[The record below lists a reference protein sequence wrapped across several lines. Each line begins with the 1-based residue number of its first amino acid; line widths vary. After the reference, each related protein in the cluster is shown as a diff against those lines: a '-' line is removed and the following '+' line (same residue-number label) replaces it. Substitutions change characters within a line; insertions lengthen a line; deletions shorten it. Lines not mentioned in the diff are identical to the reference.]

1 MSFSKV
7 LKTIKNP
14 QGCYTIN
21 SYLKRV
27 LFGTV
32 LPVTASLMILAFV
45 FSWWQY
51 AKVGDRIFQGLKMRI
66 ELVLK
71 ESMTGLVNAA
81 SHYEPEIM
89 KLLKEAAFYVES
101 HYKKS
106 GNYEELELSNLES
119 KYRKSFPAILFKEIN
134 FYIIDETGKV
144 IWTDYEPDLGLDLS
158 KFGDFWQRLNTA
170 LLQGDVF
177 HRGAF
182 EVQTGKMR
190 LFAYHR
196 LSNGHVLELG
206 LLLNTENFSESLSRL
221 KVLSAFSEKLGVYNV
236 AKIPLRSDFPAFPEN
251 LMKFHPYKRD
261 LVGEV
266 GFEVFPGYFEKLY
279 IYSRLNF
286 ISIYG
291 IVIFTFVMF
300 LVQFVF
306 LSLVFSLFSRESSRE
321 VRLLHE
327 GLTSFRE
334 NRNFYL
340 NPSSTKFEEFRE
352 ILETLNG
359 AILELNEDERRNQEL
374 IRELNES
381 FYDFGERLAMV
392 AEGYDPETGEHIRRV
407 KYLTK
412 LIAQRVDMPQNL
424 KDEIV
429 SFSVLHDVGKV
440 YIPVEILNKPG
451 PLTPQEWELM
461 RQHTVFARRL
471 LAHPRFKVALDI
483 ALYHHENFNGGGY
496 PFGLDHDAIP
506 ICGRI
511 IKIIDVYDALRS
523 KRPYKV
529 PVPHEE
535 AKRIMLEGDDRT
547 KPQDFDPH
555 LLKIFFEEIE
565 KVDLADLYR

>member
-32 LPVTASLMILAFV
+32 LPVTASLMILTFV

-51 AKVGDRIFQGLKMRI
+51 AKVGVRIFQGLKMRI

-106 GNYEELELSNLES
+106 RNYEELELSNLES

-327 GLTSFRE
+327 SLTSFRE
-334 NRNFYL
+334 NRNLYL

-506 ICGRI
+506 IYGRI

-523 KRPYKV
+523 KRPYKD
-529 PVPHEE
+529 PVSHEE
-535 AKRIMLEGDDRT
+535 AKRIMLEGDDKT